1 MIIQCIYNYDKKER
15 NYMKKKRDTVVPN
28 NKSEL
33 REFTPLAIILGIL
46 LSVLFGAANA
56 YLGLRVGLT
65 ISASIPAAVISMG
78 IVRIVLKRDSI
89 LENNLVQ
96 TIGSAG
102 ESLAAGAIF
111 TLPAAFLWESEW
123 GEAGH
128 ISFLNI
134 FLLALVGGILGV
146 VFMIPLRRALIVK
159 EDGILP
165 YPEGQA
171 CAEVLIS
178 GEEGGAKASTVFKA
192 LGLSAVY
199 KFFSNGLKVFP
210 EGISFNIN
218 SKVFG
223 GTAFGMDALP
233 ALMGVGYIVGP
244 KISAFMLSGGILAWF
259 VLMPLL
265 NMIGGAEIA
274 AMTPNDVWGNYI
286 RYIGAGAVATGGIL
300 SLIKSL
306 PMILSSFKESMISL
320 KNRDK
325 AKEVDRLDTD
335 ISGKLSIVLI
345 VISVILIFLLPS
357 VPVGIVGA
365 LIIVVF
371 GFFFATVSSRMVGI
385 IGSSN
390 NPVSGMSIATL
401 LIATLILKATGN
413 TGHSGML
420 AAISIGTIVC
430 IIAAI
435 AGDASQDLKTGYIVG
450 ATPKY
455 QQIGELIGAA
465 AAALAIGGV
474 LWLLNTTWG
483 FGGEELPAP
492 QATLMKLIV
501 EGVMDGNLPWNL
513 VIIGAF
519 VAIMAELVGVSVLP
533 FAIGLYLPLSTS
545 TGIMVGG
552 IIRLIIDKVKNKS
565 AAEKEAATTSGTLFS
580 AGLIAGEGLM
590 GIILAVFALIPIGA
604 STLADTIDLSGSTPL
619 SQIATLVIYL
629 LLALYLLRVIFKN
642 FSKKNK

>member
-1 MIIQCIYNYDKKER
+1 
-15 NYMKKKRDTVVPN
+15 MKNKRDTVVPN
-28 NKSEL
+28 NKGDL

-46 LSVLFGAANA
+46 LAILFGAANA

-89 LENNLVQ
+89 LENNIVQ

-123 GEAGH
+123 NQPGQ
-128 ISFLNI
+128 ISFVNI
-134 FLLALVGGILGV
+134 FLLTLIGGILGV

-159 EDGILP
+159 EDGVLP
-165 YPEGQA
+165 YPEGTA

-192 LGLSAVY
+192 LGLSALY
-199 KFFSNGLKVFP
+199 KFLSNGLKIFP
-210 EGISFNIN
+210 EGISFDIN
-218 SKVFG
+218 TKVFG

-244 KISAFMLSGGILAWF
+244 KISAFMLSGGVLAWF

-265 NMIGGAEIA
+265 SMVGGPEFAGLSPDEI
-274 AMTPNDVWGNYI
+274 WGSYI
-286 RYIGAGAVATGGIL
+286 RYIGAGAVAAGGIL

-306 PMILSSFKESMISL
+306 PMIISSFKESMISL
-320 KNRDK
+320 KN
-325 AKEVDRLDTD
+325 KEKTQSTDRLDTD
-335 ISGKLSIVLI
+335 ISSKLSIVLI
-345 VISVILIFLLPS
+345 AIAVILIFLLPS
-357 VPVGIVGA
+357 VPVGIIGA
-365 LIIVVF
+365 LMIIIF

-390 NPVSGMSIATL
+390 NPVSGMAIATL
-401 LIATLILKATGN
+401 LISTLILRASGN
-413 TGHSGML
+413 VGHKGML
-420 AAISIGTIVC
+420 AAISIGTIIC

-435 AGDASQDLKTGYIVG
+435 AGDASQDLKTGFIVG
-450 ATPKY
+450 STPKL
-455 QQIGELIGAA
+455 QQLGELIGVSVS
-465 AAALAIGGV
+465 ALVIGGV

-483 FGGEELPAP
+483 FGGAELPAP

-501 EGVMDGNLPWNL
+501 EGVMEGNLPWNL
-513 VIIGAF
+513 VIIGIFIA
-519 VAIMAELVGVSVLP
+519 VMAELVGVSVLP

-552 IIRLIIDKVKNKS
+552 IVRLVVDKIKNKS
-565 AAEKEAATTSGTLFS
+565 KEEKEAATTSGTLYS

-590 GIILAVFALIPIGA
+590 GIILAVFALIPIGG
-604 STLADTIDLSGSTPL
+604 SSLAEKINLAGSTPL
-619 SQIATLVIYL
+619 TQNATIIVYA
-629 LLALYLLRVIFKN
+629 LLALNLLRKIFKN
-642 FSKKNK
+642 FKKSRNK

>member
-1 MIIQCIYNYDKKER
+1 MKE
-15 NYMKKKRDTVVPN
+15 KRDTVVPN
-28 NKSEL
+28 NKEDL
-33 REFTPLAIILGIL
+33 REFTPLAIVLGIL
-46 LSVLFGAANA
+46 LAVLFGAANA

-78 IVRIVLKRDSI
+78 IVRVVLKRDSI
-89 LENNLVQ
+89 LENNIVQ

-123 GEAGH
+123 VKDT
-128 ISFLNI
+128 ISFMNI
-134 FLLALVGGILGV
+134 FLLALIGGVLGV
-146 VFMIPLRRALIVK
+146 IFMIPLRRALIVK
-159 EDGILP
+159 EDGTLP
-165 YPEGQA
+165 YPEGKA

-199 KFFSNGLKVFP
+199 KFFSSGLKVFP
-210 EGISFNIN
+210 EGISFDIN
-218 SKVFG
+218 TKVFG

-259 VLMPLL
+259 ILMPLL
-265 NMIGGAEIA
+265 NMVGGPEIQA
-274 AMTPNDVWGNYI
+274 LSPSELWGSYI
-286 RYIGAGAVATGGIL
+286 RYIGAGAVAAGGIM

-306 PMILSSFKESMISL
+306 PMIISSFRDSMKSL
-320 KNRDK
+320 KNRDASK
-325 AKEVDRLDTD
+325 ATNRLDED
-335 ISGKLSIVLI
+335 ISSKLSIILI
-345 VISVILIFLLPS
+345 IISVVLIFLLPS
-357 VPVGIVGA
+357 VPVGIAGA
-365 LIIVVF
+365 IMIVIF

-390 NPVSGMSIATL
+390 NPVSGMAIATL
-401 LIATLILKATGN
+401 LISTLILRATGHV
-413 TGHSGML
+413 GHAGML
-420 AAISIGTIVC
+420 SAISIGTIIC

-450 ATPKY
+450 ATPKL
-455 QQIGELIGAA
+455 QQLGELIGVAVS
-465 AAALAIGGV
+465 ALVIGGV

-483 FGGEELPAP
+483 FGGAELPAP

-513 VIIGAF
+513 VIIGIF
-519 VAIMAELVGVSVLP
+519 IAIMAELIGVSVLP
-533 FAIGLYLPLSTS
+533 FAIGLYLPLATS
-545 TGIMVGG
+545 SGIMAGG
-552 IIRLIIDKVKNKS
+552 IVRFIVDKIKNRDPK
-565 AAEKEAATTSGTLFS
+565 EKEAATTSGTLYS

-590 GIILAVFALIPIGA
+590 GIVLAIFALIPIGTG
-604 STLADTIDLSGSTPL
+604 TLADKINLSETTPL
-619 SQIATLVIYL
+619 TQNTTIVLYI
-629 LLALYLLRVIFKN
+629 LLALILLRVVYKN
-642 FSKKNK
+642 FTKKVNKK